1 VGLEEHEDLQ
11 ESSGTHSH
19 TLPEIHDT
27 PWHVWARTMGALMKK
42 GLPMVDILLPVS
54 LMLLATSVIVP
65 HTELDIAKEP
75 DGDPSYVPPQFTY
88 TLERTGDVHDFDF
101 IGGVWKVH
109 NRRLKARGVGS
120 NEWDVFP
127 GDIWARVLMNG
138 VVNVDEVDFPTKG
151 WKGTTF
157 RHFDLEKRQ
166 WSIYWVNNRD
176 GKMQSPVWGG
186 FEGNVGLF
194 FGEDTDEGRPIKVV
208 YRWTRLGPDYAT
220 WEQAFSY
227 DDGKSWE
234 TNWKSEHVR
243 VKR

>member
-1 VGLEEHEDLQ
+1 MD
-11 ESSGTHSH
+11 
-19 TLPEIHDT
+19 PI
-27 PWHVWARTMGALMKK
+27 
-42 GLPMVDILLPVS
+42 LPVS
-54 LMLLATSVIVP
+54 LLLLTTSFAVP
-65 HTELDIAKEP
+65 SHALDVAREP
-75 DGDPSYVPPQFTY
+75 GDVAYVPPAY
-88 TLERTGDVHDFDF
+88 EYRTDRKGDVHDFDF
-101 IGGVWKVH
+101 INGSWKVL
-109 NRRLKARGVGS
+109 NRRLKKRGAGS
-120 NEWDVFP
+120 DEWDVFP
-127 GDIWARVLMNG
+127 GEIWARVLMNG
-138 VVNVDEVDFPTKG
+138 VVNVDECDFPTKG

-176 GKMQSPVWGG
+176 GKMQSPVVGG

-220 WEQAFSY
+220 WEQSFSY